1 VTTPTKV
8 AALLG
13 PGDHI
18 GYEGQWRTVKTT
30 KTDIGAVGG
39 LFVVV
44 AWEEGGTDR
53 FRAGDE
59 VLVAPLSSHQA
70 TA

>member
-1 VTTPTKV
+1 MTTPTKV

-18 GYEGQWRTVKTT
+18 GYEGQWRTVRATR
-30 KTDIGAVGG
+30 TDIGAMGG

-44 AWEEGGTDR
+44 TWEEGGTDR
-53 FRAGDE
+53 LRAGDE
-59 VLVAPLSSHQA
+59 LLVGVPESPPRSA
-70 TA
+70 

>member
-1 VTTPTKV
+1 MTTPTKV

-18 GYEGQWRTVKTT
+18 GYEGKWRTVKTT
-30 KTDIGAVGG
+30 KTDIGSMGG

-59 VLVAPLSSHQA
+59 LLVGTPAPPPA
-70 TA
+70 GG

>member
-1 VTTPTKV
+1 MTTIKM

-30 KTDIGAVGG
+30 KTDIGSMGG
-39 LFVVV
+39 LFVMV

-59 VLVAPLSSHQA
+59 LLVDIPTPPPAGA
-70 TA
+70 

>member
-1 VTTPTKV
+1 MTPTRV
-8 AALLG
+8 AALVG
-13 PGDHI
+13 PGDRI
-18 GYEGQWRTVKTT
+18 GYEGKWRTVKAV
-30 KTDIGAVGG
+30 KTDIGAIGG

-59 VLVAPLSSHQA
+59 LLLEQPGAA
-70 TA
+70 